1 MFYKALRYKRCI
13 LLFKGEVTLIKRVK
27 SLRKS
32 LSIFLLI
39 VMGIIFSMNS
49 GFLYFNT
56 ISSAEETIQGTS
68 ILHASR
74 VAESIDPEDYKAF
87 LSNPDSNDDYWK
99 IRDHLNDFREKVG
112 ALYLYT
118 LLVDEDNKVKIMVDG
133 QPEDS
138 EVASEIG
145 SNTTSTTFEDVAPAL
160 KGGTS
165 STQIVHDPE
174 YGDYLSAFAP
184 LKDKNGK
191 VIGIIGIDIDASDV
205 NSISNHVLKNSLPI
219 FLIIS
224 IVSLGVV
231 LVLLNIFLKK
241 KLGPLTSLSEVATL
255 ISEGDIKSAKT
266 AVSELNL
273 KSKDEISQ
281 LGQVMQSMTGTLE
294 TMVGKIQSLSI
305 QVNEQSNRLNQ
316 TSSEV
321 NEGSNQVATTM
332 EEMASGAETQATS
345 TAAMLDKMNE
355 FSDLIQ
361 ATNEHGQQVKDS
373 SLQIS
378 DKTEIGSKLMDSS
391 KQGMEKI
398 YETVEQAVTRMN
410 ELERNTNKVTDLVTF
425 ISEIAD
431 QTNLLALNAAIEAA
445 RAGEHGRGFA
455 VVADEVRKLAE
466 QVSTSVREING
477 IVNKVNG
484 SSKEMVVMLNNSLTI
499 TTDGRSTLNET
510 GATFSDISDTIQSM
524 NILIDQMA
532 VQLENVLNRQD
543 SIKNDIEEIAAV
555 SEENSAGIEEVS
567 ASTQQMSAATD
578 EINGQAKELMELS
591 DELKQLNEQF
601 KV

>member
-1 MFYKALRYKRCI
+1 MFNKCLRYIPCI
-13 LLFKGEVTLIKRVK
+13 LSNKEAITLIKRVK

-32 LSIFLLI
+32 LSIFLLT
-39 VMGIIFSMNS
+39 VLGIIFIMNS

-56 ISSAEETIQGTS
+56 ISSAEETIRETS
-68 ILHASR
+68 VLHVSR
-74 VAESIDPEDYKAF
+74 VAKSIDPEEYKAF
-87 LSNPDSNDDYWK
+87 LSNPKSNDDYWK
-99 IRDHLNDFREKVG
+99 IRDHLDDLREKVG

-133 QPEDS
+133 QPEGS
-138 EVASEIG
+138 EVASDIG
-145 SNTTSTTFEDVAPAL
+145 ANTTSTTYEDIAPAL

-165 STQIVHDPE
+165 STEVVHDPE

-184 LKDKNGK
+184 LEDKNGK
-191 VIGIIGIDIDASDV
+191 VIGIIGIDIDASEV
-205 NSISNHVLKNSLPI
+205 NTITNHVLKNALPI
-219 FLIIS
+219 FLAIS
-224 IVSLGVV
+224 VVSLGIV
-231 LVLLNIFLKK
+231 LILLNIFLKK
-241 KLGPLTSLSEVATL
+241 KLGPLTRLSEVATL
-255 ISEGDIKSAKT
+255 ISGGDIKSAKT
-266 AVSELNL
+266 AVSDLNL
-273 KSKDEISQ
+273 KSNDEISQ
-281 LGQVMQSMTGTLE
+281 LGHVMQSMTVTLE
-294 TMVGKIQSLSI
+294 TMVGKIQSLSN

-316 TSSEV
+316 TSNEV

-345 TAAMLDKMNE
+345 TTAMLEKMNE

-361 ATNEHGQQVKDS
+361 TTNKHGQQVKDAS
-373 SLQIS
+373 SLIS
-378 DKTEIGSKLMDSS
+378 DRTEIGSKLMDSS

-398 YETVEQAVTRMN
+398 YETVEQAVARMD
-410 ELERNTNKVTDLVTF
+410 ELEKNTNKVTDLITF
-425 ISEIAD
+425 ISEIAE

-466 QVSTSVREING
+466 QVSNSVREING
-477 IVNKVNG
+477 IVDKVNG
-484 SSKEMVVMLNNSLTI
+484 NSKEMVIMLNNSLTI
-499 TTDGRSTLNET
+499 TSEGRFKLNET
-510 GATFSDISDTIQSM
+510 GATFSDISDTIHSM
-524 NILIDQMA
+524 NTLIDQMA

-543 SIKNDIEEIAAV
+543 SIKNDIVEIAAV

-591 DELKQLNEQF
+591 NDLKQLNEQF

>member
-1 MFYKALRYKRCI
+1 
-13 LLFKGEVTLIKRVK
+13 
-27 SLRKS
+27 
-32 LSIFLLI
+32 
-39 VMGIIFSMNS
+39 MNS

-56 ISSAEETIQGTS
+56 ISSAEETIQKTS

-74 VAESIDPEDYKAF
+74 VAESIDKENYKAF
-87 LSNPDSNDDYWK
+87 LENPKSNDNYWK
-99 IRDHLNDFREKVG
+99 IRKNLNDLRKKIG

-118 LLVDEDNKVKIMVDG
+118 LLVDEEKNVKIMIDG
-133 QPEDS
+133 FPKGSDL
-138 EVASEIG
+138 ASEIG
-145 SNTTSTTFEDVAPAL
+145 ANTTSTTFEDVAPAL

-165 STQIVHDPE
+165 STEVVHDPE

-184 LKDKNGK
+184 LKDMDGK

-205 NSISNHVLKNSLPI
+205 NSISNHVLKNALPL

-224 IVSLGVV
+224 LVSLGIV

-241 KLGPLTSLSEVATL
+241 KLDPLTRLSEVATL

-281 LGQVMQSMTGTLE
+281 LGVVMQSMTGTLE

-321 NEGSNQVATTM
+321 YEGSNQVATTM

-345 TAAMLDKMNE
+345 TAAMLEKMNE

-361 ATNEHGQQVKDS
+361 TTNEHGRQVKDS
-373 SLQIS
+373 SLLIS
-378 DKTEIGSKLMDSS
+378 DRTAIGSELMDSS
-391 KQGMEKI
+391 KEGMEKI
-398 YETVEQAVTRMN
+398 YETVEKAVIRMD
-410 ELERNTNKVTDLVTF
+410 ELEKNTNKVTDLVTF
-425 ISEIAD
+425 ISEIAE

-455 VVADEVRKLAE
+455 VVADEVKKLAE
-466 QVSTSVREING
+466 QVSSSVKEING
-477 IVNKVNG
+477 IVNKVNVN
-484 SSKEMVVMLNNSLTI
+484 SKEMVTMLNNSLSI
-499 TTDGRSTLNET
+499 TTEGRSRLNET
-510 GATFSDISDTIQSM
+510 GATFSDISDTILSM

-543 SIKNDIEEIAAV
+543 SIINDIEEIAAV

>member
-1 MFYKALRYKRCI
+1 MAVL
-13 LLFKGEVTLIKRVK
+13 
-27 SLRKS
+27 
-32 LSIFLLI
+32 
-39 VMGIIFSMNS
+39 GIIFIKYS

-56 ISSAEETIQGTS
+56 ISSAEETIQQTS

-74 VAESIDPEDYKAF
+74 VAESIDPEEYKAF
-87 LSNPDSNDDYWK
+87 LSNPESNDDYWK
-99 IRDHLNDFREKVG
+99 IRDHLNDFREKTG

-118 LLVDEDNKVKIMVDG
+118 LLVDDENTVKIMVDG
-133 QPEDS
+133 QPEGS
-138 EVASEIG
+138 EVASDIG
-145 SNTTSTTFEDVAPAL
+145 AKTTSTTLEDIAPAL
-160 KGGTS
+160 QGGTS
-165 STQIVHDPE
+165 STEVVHDPE

-184 LKDKNGK
+184 LKDKDGK

-205 NSISNHVLKNSLPI
+205 NSISNHVLKNALPL

-224 IVSLGVV
+224 LVSLGIV

-241 KLGPLTSLSEVATL
+241 KLNPLTKLSEVATL

-266 AVSELNL
+266 SASELNL

-281 LGQVMQSMTGTLE
+281 LGLVMQSMTDTLE

-345 TAAMLDKMNE
+345 TTAMLEKMNE
-355 FSDLIQ
+355 FSELVQ
-361 ATNEHGQQVKDS
+361 TTNEHGRQVKDS
-373 SLQIS
+373 SLLIS
-378 DKTEIGSKLMDSS
+378 DRTTIGSKLMDSS
-391 KQGMEKI
+391 KEGMEKI
-398 YETVEQAVTRMN
+398 YETVEQAVLRMD
-410 ELERNTNKVTDLVTF
+410 ELEKNTDKVTNLVTF

-455 VVADEVRKLAE
+455 VVADEVKKLAE
-466 QVSTSVREING
+466 QVSASVKEINS
-477 IVNKVNG
+477 IVNKVNV
-484 SSKEMVVMLNNSLTI
+484 SSKQMVTMLNNSLTI
-499 TTDGRSTLNET
+499 TTEGRSTLNET
-510 GATFSDISDTIQSM
+510 GATFSDISDTIHSM
-524 NILIDQMA
+524 NTLIDQMGD
-532 VQLENVLNRQD
+532 QLENVLNRQD
-543 SIKNDIEEIAAV
+543 SIKHDIEEIAAV

-578 EINGQAKELMELS
+578 EINDQAKELMELS
-591 DELKQLNEQF
+591 DQLKQLNEQF
-601 KV
+601 IV